1 MRATARDYPTEHRQ
15 VDVLLRPGR
24 PLVSGAVLPRHEEE
38 LSGSGHQAMRAQHGA
53 RLRARVQ
60 PLHGGSALGLDDREG
75 PGFKP
80 PEITEI
86 K

>member
-1 MRATARDYPTEHRQ
+1 M
-15 VDVLLRPGR
+15 
-24 PLVSGAVLPRHEEE
+24 SGAVLPRHEEE
-38 LSGSGHQAMRAQHGA
+38 LPGSGHQTMRAQHGA

-86 K
+86 KLFTVKPPFNGHCEVLKYRSRSM